1 MTLPPYDEDGVLA
14 LVAGLGG
21 GDAARDAETEDL
33 LRRILEEPGGSG
45 LSAETLEKMRRAIA
59 GPG

>member
-21 GDAARDAETEDL
+21 GDAETEDL

-45 LSAETLEKMRRAIA
+45 LSAETLEKVRRAIA